1 VATGGAG
8 PDRAPGAGEEPP
20 RPGSVRPTSR
30 RLMVAIAVLG
40 TAIGWTLVVAIEASG
55 GVAPTVSWLTP
66 VAWGFLAALLF
77 VAVGASVLVR
87 HQLLVERLA
96 HSDDRVHLAQD
107 YSRLTNARV
116 VENAEFVDLMHRRLD
131 GIDER
136 LDKIDQE
143 VATVLAAGDKHSAAD
158 APTVVDLKL
167 RGLAAS

>member
-1 VATGGAG
+1 M
-8 PDRAPGAGEEPP
+8 
-20 RPGSVRPTSR
+20 GSRGSR
-30 RLMVAIAVLG
+30 RRTRTKVLAVANGMLVILCVGVSIALFSQNQWILR
-40 TAIGWTLVVAIEASG
+40 TAAGA
-55 GVAPTVSWLTP
+55 
-66 VAWGFLAALLF
+66 AAL

>member
-1 VATGGAG
+1 MLAVANGMLVILCVGVSISLFSQNQWILRAAAGA
-8 PDRAPGAGEEPP
+8 
-20 RPGSVRPTSR
+20 
-30 RLMVAIAVLG
+30 
-40 TAIGWTLVVAIEASG
+40 
-55 GVAPTVSWLTP
+55 
-66 VAWGFLAALLF
+66 AAL